1 MNVTELLEMAHGNMA
16 VFDSI
21 AKAHHVL
28 STHENISVSISGGS
42 DSDVVLDLI
51 WNVNQTTQ
59 KNIRWVWF
67 DTGLEYQATKR
78 HLEFLEKKY
87 NITIERQK
95 AVKPIPLSCR
105 QHGQPFLNKFVS
117 EQMGRLQKNG
127 FQWEDEPLEV
137 LCSKYPNCKSALKW
151 WCNQYTIDNGF
162 EKVSRFDIGYNKHL
176 KEFIIANP
184 PQFNIA
190 NKCCTYAK
198 KNVSKKFIK
207 ENGIDCMIIGIRR
220 AEGGIRSTVYKNC
233 FNHCKSV
240 CDNYRPIFWYSDQDK
255 IDYERAFGVTHSDC
269 YVKYGMVRTG
279 CAGCPFNRKFED
291 EKHTIETFEPKLYG
305 AINKIFGDS
314 YEYTRKYKQ
323 FCLEQK
329 EKESQIDGQI
339 SICDLLEQQ

>member
-1 MNVTELLEMAHGNMA
+1 MNVTELLEMAHGNMT

-28 STHENISVSISGGS
+28 STHDNIAVSISGGS

-51 WNVNQTTQ
+51 YKVNQTT
-59 KNIRWVWF
+59 KTTVHYIWF

-151 WCNQYTIDNGF
+151 WCNQYTIDKGF

-220 AEGGIRSTVYKNC
+220 AEGGIRSAVYKNC
-233 FNHCKSV
+233 FNHCKSD

-255 IDYERAFGVTHSDC
+255 IDYEQLFDVTHSDC
-269 YVKYGMVRTG
+269 YAKYGMVRTG
-279 CAGCPFNRKFED
+279 CAGCPFNRKFEE
-291 EKHTIETFEPKLYG
+291 EKHTIETFEPKLCG

-329 EKESQIDGQI
+329 EKRIAN
-339 SICDLLEQQ
+339 